1 MRKMV
6 VLLLLAAFWLGA
18 CTEMNSGGRSRDVT
32 GQAALCAMCGATVTP
47 DYFYYGSSRA
57 MGPGNY

>member
-6 VLLLLAAFWLGA
+6 VLLVLAAVGLGA
-18 CTEMNSGGRSRDVT
+18 CMEMNSGGRSRDVT
-32 GQAALCAMCGATVTP
+32 GQAALCAMCGASVTP
-47 DYFYYGSSRA
+47 DYFYYGAGRA